1 MHKDVYVYG
10 AVVGAAVA
18 LFSLA
23 GCAPGSLASEG
34 AAQGAKSGALGGA
47 VAGAVGSL
55 FWGGN
60 VVENMVAGAVVT
72 AAAGAAVG
80 GAAGASQDKAIE
92 QQRDMS
98 ERDAALQ
105 QRLGPDNFAAAR
117 ELALCK
123 HKTAIGK
130 ARTAYG
136 REQDP
141 ARKRYA
147 LMIESIANRHHEGRD
162 ARPGCPRVA
171 RDEPQ
176 LRMRPRGNRPL
187 ALRCFRDAGFSL
199 RVSRSARVFS
209 CPQRGHCPPR
219 SRPTIGVRTQSR
231 PRPGQTF

>member
-1 MHKDVYVYG
+1 MHKDVYVYVG

-147 LMIESIANRHHEGRD
+147 LMIESIANRELGVTEAQNEINPLLLRLYGEGATVEQIDADIAKGETLVQD
-162 ARPGCPRVA
+162 ARESHG
-171 RDEPQ
+171 
-176 LRMRPRGNRPL
+176 M
-187 ALRCFRDAGFSL
+187 
-199 RVSRSARVFS
+199 SRS
-209 CPQRGHCPPR
+209 CE
-219 SRPTIGVRTQSR
+219 
-231 PRPGQTF
+231 